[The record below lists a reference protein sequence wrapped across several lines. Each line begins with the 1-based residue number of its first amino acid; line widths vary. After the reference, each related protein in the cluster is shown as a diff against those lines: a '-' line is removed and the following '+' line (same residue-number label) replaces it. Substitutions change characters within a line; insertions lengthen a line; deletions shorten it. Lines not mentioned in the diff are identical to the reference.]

1 MVRRLSALWPLLAV
15 AALAVATPAAARVLR
30 VGTYHGIRGQ
40 FRSIQAAIDAARP
53 GDWILIGPGD
63 YHERAD
69 RRSSPGPQPADVPA
83 AVVIAKSRIH
93 LRGMNRNRVVVD
105 GTKPGSPKCSSKP
118 SNQDLGITGPDGK
131 TLGRNGILIWK
142 ANDTWVENLT
152 VCNAVL
158 GGEGEGSTGNGIWW
172 DGGHGSGKI
181 GIHGLW
187 GNYITAT
194 TTYFSGRGT
203 AEDYGIFTSNS
214 TDGSITHAYTSN
226 AADSGF
232 YIGACAQVCNQTLNH
247 VWSQFNALGYSGT
260 NSGGQLIVENSQFD
274 HNQDGFDTNSQD
286 NDDAISPQDGAC
298 AHGAISP
305 ITHTHSCWVFIH
317 NYVHDNNYFNAP
329 GFGVAAAGPVG
340 TGLSISGGRDN
351 TVMDNTFANN
361 GAWGVILVP
370 YIDTETPTPPEACQG
385 GIYAGPPTYLCVFDD
400 WGNAIVHNTFIHNGF
415 YGNTSNGDI
424 AELTTTAAASNC
436 FDDNIDAQGVT
447 TSPAGLEQSKP
458 RCGGTVLPDANVAF
472 TNQVL
477 CDSQFFGPT
486 PCIGANY
493 PKRSKVEIQPLPR
506 TLNTMPHPCAHVPRN
521 PWCPGRKGK
530 HHRHHSA

>member
-1 MVRRLSALWPLLAV
+1 LV
-15 AALAVATPAAARVLR
+15 
-30 VGTYHGIRGQ
+30 
-40 FRSIQAAIDAARP
+40 
-53 GDWILIGPGD
+53 GPGD

-83 AVVIAKSRIH
+83 AVVIATSRIH
-93 LRGMNRNRVVVD
+93 LRGMNRKRVVVD
-105 GTKPGSPKCSSKP
+105 GTKPGSPQCSSKP
-118 SNQDLGITGPDGK
+118 SNQDLGLVGSDGK

-142 ANDTWVENLT
+142 ANNTWIENLT
-152 VCNAVL
+152 VCNFVL

-194 TTYFSGRGT
+194 TTYFAGNGT

-214 TDGSITHAYTSN
+214 TGGSISHAYTSN

-232 YIGACAQVCNQTLNH
+232 YIGACAQVCDQTLNH

-260 NSGGQLIVENSQFD
+260 NSGGTLVVENSQFD

-286 NDDAISPQDGAC
+286 NDDAISPQNGAC
-298 AHGAISP
+298 PQGAISP

-317 NYVHDNNYFNAP
+317 NYVHDNNYANAP
-329 GFGVAAAGPVG
+329 GIGVAAAGPVG
-340 TGLSISGGRDN
+340 TGLSISGGRDD

-370 YIDTETPTPPEACQG
+370 YVDTETPTPPEACQG
-385 GIYAGPPTYLCVFDD
+385 GVYAGPPTYLCVFDD
-400 WGNAIVHNTFIHNGF
+400 WGNAIVHNKFIHNGF
-415 YGNTSNGDI
+415 YGNSSNGDI
-424 AELTTTAAASNC
+424 AELTATAAPTNC
-436 FDDNIDAQGVT
+436 FRDNVDAQGVS
-447 TSPAGLEQSKP
+447 TSPSGLEQSKP
-458 RCGGTVLPDANVAF
+458 VCGPTEIPDANLVF

-493 PKRSKVEIQPLPR
+493 PKRSKVVIQPLPR
-506 TLNTMPHPCAHVPRN
+506 DLKTMPHPCSGVPAN
-521 PWCPGRKGK
+521 PWCPVRKRGRRQ
-530 HHRHHSA
+530 HHTA